1 MSATTATA
9 TSRSPRQSDE
19 DCTTTISP
27 ATSARYSCARTYD
40 AGTSQDATSSVS
52 TYVTCASQ
60 ESASNTSAHNRASQD
75 LSSQD
80 SACVSIGLSSQL
92 DEPGVAS
99 TSRDV
104 ISPMLTRHSM
114 HDESERCSVASL
126 YSDDDADE
134 LPDLAPPDD
143 DDDDLADAAMTSRRA
158 AVASCGRNLFDQ
170 IEIKVEPAAGDARS
184 GNQQAAAVCLT
195 ESQPPQ
201 QQQQQQKPHA
211 AHLLDKADFSKLSR
225 WLKDKT
231 SLGAKS

>member
-1 MSATTATA
+1 MSATTATGPQSSLQ
-9 TSRSPRQSDE
+9 TGEDSR
-19 DCTTTISP
+19 TTPSP
-27 ATSARYSCARTYD
+27 ATTARYSRASTY
-40 AGTSQDATSSVS
+40 GTNASQDPASSTS
-52 TYVTCASQ
+52 TYVTCTSQ
-60 ESASNTSAHNRASQD
+60 ESASNTSAHNRASQY
-75 LSSQD
+75 LSSQE
-80 SACVSIGLSSQL
+80 SACVSSSQL
-92 DEPGVAS
+92 DKRGVAS

-104 ISPMLTRHSM
+104 ISPTLTRHSM